1 MLQRVDDDG
10 YDKYDT
16 QTLPSIKRTKLQE
29 TDPSTNYIVNP
40 SHLTF
45 SEINSTP
52 GYNINSII
60 NHNDTNDY
68 DYTNNHYNNNIVYP
82 YNNLNN
88 NVVSNVD
95 VSDGSNLPGYYN
107 YTSNSTNNID
117 DTINNNHSNIN
128 QQFIPMIH
136 NPYNHPIND
145 NDNDDSDDNDIDYRD
160 NFNPYLYQNMTNN
173 NHYTQNQ
180 NNLIPYNSVSSNGD
194 INNIISADNFSDSSS
209 TFNRSP
215 YSNPNNNINT
225 ILTPLS
231 SSSTTTPPDIVTT
244 VNNKN
249 NENSE
254 NNVPIIINICWGM
267 IETSAI
273 VMKPRPCTG
282 GIGYVS
288 VELERNTKPTAT
300 YLYIFV
306 KANGE
311 AFGTVE
317 PELAKTLTSLMDDN
331 LIWTE
336 AYISKEYSIS
346 DTLIPLYI
354 NIYGHP
360 DNTSSVSNHLFN
372 NNVTLKNPIVE
383 YNKNTRYSNPHY
395 PLSVNR
401 LISENTLPLL
411 KNMNINNFIG
421 GRSVNVN
428 SILAA
433 SGGVSTK
440 VASDN
445 VKNQIDSV
453 FNSLMNSDDISE
465 AQPDERLI
473 TPLYKHQKQAL
484 FFLLEREKF
493 NDFTNEETN
502 ALTSLWRTR
511 RNADRYLVY
520 YNVVTDDE
528 IDEKP
533 SQMRGGIVADD
544 MGLGKTIQIIAL
556 VLGTLEE
563 ARKFSNV
570 KPKPNNKT
578 KSTSPTFL
586 NSSLITTANDNSE
599 KKPNIND
606 YDDSELSDS
615 DSYVESTDG
624 IKSRGTLIICPLSTI
639 SNWEDQFTSHVKSK
653 TLSIYVYHGGTRISD
668 PSLLVDYDIVLTTYN
683 VTGTEYNKQTKNN
696 ITSAL
701 QKIHWFRIVL
711 DEAHVIKD
719 VNTVQSKAAC
729 SLNAERR
736 WCLTGTPIQNKLD
749 DLFALIKFLHM
760 SPFDKKENWNYY
772 ISKPIKTIDSI
783 GLNRLQTLMKCIML
797 RRKKFANGRQLL
809 ALPPKKDH
817 ITYLELDEYERKL
830 YNKVHSRQTKKLKIM
845 EENNNVMQN
854 YVNILA
860 SILRLRQICAHF
872 SLIGSL
878 QIPDDLDDDND
889 GVLTIKRAVVILE
902 LFRESG
908 LDQCCTCSQYVSD
921 VSVITKCEHLF
932 CVECAKKSMEDIL
945 KKIGDVIEVKDS
957 LFDEIK
963 NSKKTIKQEIKTST
977 NVTHSTKVKA
987 LIADLLA
994 VKINNT
1000 KSVVFSQWTKLLDL
1014 IEVALKENDLT
1025 FTRLDGTMNRLERA
1039 QNIEC
1044 FKASDKVNVIL
1055 VSLKAGGVGIHRL
1068 GQTAP
1073 VDTIRFIIKDSVEEN
1088 ILKLQSRKLKL
1099 AELTL
1104 SQKLSK
1110 KEIAQR
1116 RLEDLKVLFK

>member
-1 MLQRVDDDG
+1 MLVNGTELKHLKFPPHFPLPFSFFFNTTTSPTSNSYIGLINEESTTRSKKQRVDDDG

-60 NHNDTNDY
+60 NHNNDTNDY

-95 VSDGSNLPGYYN
+95 VSDGSNLPGYYNN

-145 NDNDDSDDNDIDYRD
+145 NDNDDSDDNIDYRD

-180 NNLIPYNSVSSNGD
+180 NNLIPYNNVSSNGD
-194 INNIISADNFSDSSS
+194 INTIISADNFSDSSS

-254 NNVPIIINICWGM
+254 NNVPIIISDDEDDCI
-267 IETSAI
+267 ITSAM
-273 VMKPRPCTG
+273 VMKPRPCTS

-317 PELAKTLTSLMDDN
+317 PELAKTL
-331 LIWTE
+331 
-336 AYISKEYSIS
+336 

-433 SGGVSTK
+433 NGGLSTK

-502 ALTSLWRTR
+502 ALTSLWRTK
-511 RNADRYLVY
+511 RNAADRYLVY

-556 VLGTLEE
+556 VL
-563 ARKFSNV
+563 
-570 KPKPNNKT
+570 
-578 KSTSPTFL
+578 
-586 NSSLITTANDNSE
+586 
-599 KKPNIND
+599 
-606 YDDSELSDS
+606 DS

-729 SLNAERR
+729 SLSAERR

-772 ISKPIKTIDSI
+772 ISKPIKTIDPI

-830 YNKVHSRQTKKLKIM
+830 YDKVHSRQTKKLKIM

-908 LDQCCTCSQYVSD
+908 LDQCCTCSQDVSD

-977 NVTHSTKVKA
+977 SVTHSTKVKA

-1055 VSLKAGGVGIHRL
+1055 VSLKAGGVGL

-1073 VDTIRFIIKDSVEEN
+1073 VDTIRFIIKDSVEEG

>member
-45 SEINSTP
+45 SEINST
-52 GYNINSII
+52 
-60 NHNDTNDY
+60 
-68 DYTNNHYNNNIVYP
+68 
-82 YNNLNN
+82 
-88 NVVSNVD
+88 
-95 VSDGSNLPGYYN
+95 PGYYN

-254 NNVPIIINICWGM
+254 NNVPIIISDDEDDCI
-267 IETSAI
+267 ITSAI

-736 WCLTGTPIQNKLD
+736 WCLTGTPIQNK
-749 DLFALIKFLHM
+749 
-760 SPFDKKENWNYY
+760 
-772 ISKPIKTIDSI
+772 
-783 GLNRLQTLMKCIML
+783 
-797 RRKKFANGRQLL
+797 
-809 ALPPKKDH
+809 
-817 ITYLELDEYERKL
+817 
-830 YNKVHSRQTKKLKIM
+830 
-845 EENNNVMQN
+845 
-854 YVNILA
+854 
-860 SILRLRQICAHF
+860 
-872 SLIGSL
+872 
-878 QIPDDLDDDND
+878 
-889 GVLTIKRAVVILE
+889 
-902 LFRESG
+902 
-908 LDQCCTCSQYVSD
+908 
-921 VSVITKCEHLF
+921 
-932 CVECAKKSMEDIL
+932 
-945 KKIGDVIEVKDS
+945 
-957 LFDEIK
+957 
-963 NSKKTIKQEIKTST
+963 
-977 NVTHSTKVKA
+977 
-987 LIADLLA
+987 
-994 VKINNT
+994 
-1000 KSVVFSQWTKLLDL
+1000 
-1014 IEVALKENDLT
+1014 
-1025 FTRLDGTMNRLERA
+1025 
-1039 QNIEC
+1039 
-1044 FKASDKVNVIL
+1044 
-1055 VSLKAGGVGIHRL
+1055 
-1068 GQTAP
+1068 
-1073 VDTIRFIIKDSVEEN
+1073 
-1088 ILKLQSRKLKL
+1088 
-1099 AELTL
+1099 
-1104 SQKLSK
+1104 
-1110 KEIAQR
+1110 
-1116 RLEDLKVLFK
+1116 